1 MEKVIVNHKQCVPV
15 VQSAIDYVFNS
26 YINLNKYDKAISYF
40 VGKYIQNHSYTSK
53 IDSADFIL
61 NLKRRKYKGIRY
73 NLQLLI
79 FVFEKAKDETDKSYV
94 LEKYLNYKHT
104 EDVVGLFEQFKLED
118 NLLVEEFLIHI
129 IQDDILRHTTFI
141 DSTKSIL
148 DQEHLILRY
157 LIDLKTVKTP
167 LYENILQNLTE
178 EMIAYDGAIKD
189 DESKIFANIPSIIK
203 YELTSAKRLYAQF
216 QALYQ
221 TEGVIICMVDN
232 TKPIEP
238 SQQTDEYAYLGQHI
252 HFTDNALKEISYQ
265 LFNEIRGQRRSSVA
279 RG

>member
-1 MEKVIVNHKQCVPV
+1 
-15 VQSAIDYVFNS
+15 
-26 YINLNKYDKAISYF
+26 
-40 VGKYIQNHSYTSK
+40 
-53 IDSADFIL
+53 
-61 NLKRRKYKGIRY
+61 
-73 NLQLLI
+73 
-79 FVFEKAKDETDKSYV
+79 
-94 LEKYLNYKHT
+94 
-104 EDVVGLFEQFKLED
+104 
-118 NLLVEEFLIHI
+118 
-129 IQDDILRHTTFI
+129 
-141 DSTKSIL
+141 
-148 DQEHLILRY
+148 
-157 LIDLKTVKTP
+157 
-167 LYENILQNLTE
+167 
-178 EMIAYDGAIKD
+178 MIAYDGAIKD